1 MHDHKLINKECLI
14 QITISQGRSVEQKR
28 ELIEILTKETAKI
41 MKTQEEKIRILIYE
55 VSKENWGNARIIG
68 LDMK

>member
-1 MHDHKLINKECLI
+1 MPVI

-28 ELIEILTKETAKI
+28 ELIRVLTRETARI
-41 MKTQEEKIRILIYE
+41 MNTEEEKVRILIYE
-55 VSKENWGNARIIG
+55 VSKENWRNAGVLG

>member
-1 MHDHKLINKECLI
+1 LIVIGLTLFVI

-28 ELIEILTKETAKI
+28 ELVKVLTTEIARI
-41 MKTQEEKIRILIYE
+41 MKTEQDKVRILIYE
-55 VSKENWGNARIIG
+55 VSKENWGNAGILG

>member
-1 MHDHKLINKECLI
+1 MLVI

-28 ELIEILTKETAKI
+28 ELVKVLTKETGRI
-41 MKTQEEKIRILIYE
+41 MKTEEDKVRILIYE
-55 VSKENWGNARIIG
+55 VSKENWGNAGILG